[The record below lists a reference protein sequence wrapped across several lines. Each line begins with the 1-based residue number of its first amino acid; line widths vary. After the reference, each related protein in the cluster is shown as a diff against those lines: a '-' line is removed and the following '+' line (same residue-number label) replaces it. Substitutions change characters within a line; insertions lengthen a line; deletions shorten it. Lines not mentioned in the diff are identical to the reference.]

1 MSDKKVSMSP
11 VLKQILWGGSSISLD
26 LMATHRRSQSKGRQF
41 FDNNDLNKVI
51 IFKHPNFTEGSD
63 DDSMPWRE
71 HDDDVAAVTRPIE
84 TGIYAPTVRE
94 RPEIGGDAIYLRM
107 KNYTELLAESFGVT
121 DEVSRRD
128 IDLLNVIDGTPSLDP
143 FLLRS
148 SIEER
153 QISFNHELWSISEE
167 ENEQLRKIIAAKI
180 LPVIEVALCGGA
192 NNVWSSARVDDFL
205 KAIWNPELPDAQQF
219 VASFGFSQEE
229 AKKVFN
235 AWKGVTFYELQV
247 RRTAPKAVELLK
259 WLRSPQSVPI
269 DIMANRMYEQQLS
282 MFIAKTGSDLE
293 AVLQD
298 IRKVMSDYEGSLRA
312 FKDGTPELFRDFL
325 RTCQNKYWLL
335 GYCTSALNAVALTFH
350 QYRQRSSEGRL
361 YYAQT
366 YDMLRQMSVALDRRR
381 ERPSSL

>member
-1 MSDKKVSMSP
+1 MSP

-26 LMATHRRSQSKGRQF
+26 LVAMHRRAQSKGRQF
-41 FDNNDLNKVI
+41 FDNHDLNKVI
-51 IFKHPNFTEGSD
+51 IFKHPNFTEGAD

-71 HDDDVAAVTRPIE
+71 HDSDISAVARPIE

-107 KNYTELLAESFGVT
+107 KNYTELLAENFGVS
-121 DEVSRRD
+121 DEVSHRD
-128 IDLLNVIDGTPSLDP
+128 IELLNVIDSTPSLDP

-153 QISFNHELWSISEE
+153 QIAFNHELWSISEE

-180 LPVIEVALCGGA
+180 LPVIEVALCVGE

-205 KAIWNPELPDAQQF
+205 KAIWNPDLPDAQQF
-219 VASFGFSQEE
+219 VASFGFSAVE

-247 RRTAPKAVELLK
+247 RRTAPRAVELLK

-282 MFIAKTGSDLE
+282 MFISNTGKELE
-293 AVLQD
+293 LVLQD
-298 IRKVMSDYEGSLRA
+298 IRKVMTEYEACLRA
-312 FKDGTPELFRDFL
+312 FKDGLPEPFRDFL

-335 GYCTSALNAVALTFH
+335 GYCTSALNTVALTFH

-361 YYAQT
+361 YYTQT
-366 YDMLRQMSVALDRRR
+366 HDMLRQMTVALDRRR
-381 ERPSSL
+381 ERPSAF